1 MSGSFAAQLADFQA
15 KTEGKGHA
23 VVREVVEEAGRRL
36 IERSPIDTGR
46 FKSNWYYGLE
56 TRDTRTSEQTGVRT
70 LNNLEEMPSKP
81 AGFIHYISNSLPY
94 GPALERGSSKQAP
107 QGMVGL
113 TIVEWPQVVAEA
125 LRRVNP

>member
-36 IERSPIDTGR
+36 IERSPVDTGA
-46 FKSNWYYGLE
+46 FASNWNYGLE
-56 TRDTRTSEQTGVRT
+56 TRDTRFTTATNIRT
-70 LNNLEEMPSKP
+70 LNNLAEMPSKP
-81 AGFIHYISNSLPY
+81 AGFIHYISNAAPY
-94 GPALERGSSKQAP
+94 GPALERGSSQQAP